1 MKPFNT
7 RILITLTHYKKHN
20 SMAEQ
25 MHKMT
30 LMSALME
37 LRAPLEAL
45 SLLPTLPLLRR
56 LAPKGQGQPVLII
69 PGFLATDNSTY
80 ILRRYLK
87 RQGFNVHGWDMG
99 RNPGLR
105 DDIYQKLEERIVEL
119 YGQHQEKISLVGWSL
134 GGLYARILAHRLPE
148 YIRQVITLGSPFNLA
163 HPKSASEVD
172 VSGPILKMY
181 ERLNPNIASDALM
194 NGEPIWEIPPPVPST
209 SIYSE
214 SDGIAAWRYCV
225 DPINLQTENLRISG
239 SHTGMTHNPMIYY
252 AVAERLSQAENKWQ
266 PFDLNRFHRFIFL
279 RAANGE
285 ATFVNS
291 QHPATS
297 PSE

>member
-1 MKPFNT
+1 MEQFCT
-7 RILITLTHYKKHN
+7 LIDLTHYKKHY

-25 MHKMT
+25 LHKMT
-30 LMSALME
+30 LISALME

-56 LAPKGQGQPVLII
+56 LAPKGQGQPVLVI

-80 ILRRYLK
+80 VLRRYLK
-87 RQGFNVHGWDMG
+87 RQNFNVHSWDMG

-105 DDIYQKLEERIVEL
+105 DDIYRKLEQRVIEL
-119 YGQHQEKISLVGWSL
+119 YGQHQEKISLIGWSL

-148 YIRQVITLGSPFNLA
+148 YVRQVVTLGSPFNLA
-163 HPKSASEVD
+163 HTKNSGELE

-181 ERLNPNIASDALM
+181 ERLNPNRASDELL
-194 NGEPIWEIPPPVPST
+194 NGDPIWESTPPVPST

-214 SDGIAAWRYCV
+214 SDGIAAWKYCIDAV
-225 DPINLQTENLRISG
+225 NPETENLRVSG

-252 AVAERLSQAENKWQ
+252 AIAERLSQPDNQWK
-266 PFDLNRFHRFIFL
+266 PFDANRFHRLFFL
-279 RAANGE
+279 RSANGE
-285 ATFVNS
+285 ATFIDPQS
-291 QHPATS
+291 TAIP
-297 PSE
+297 